1 MSWLAAQAPAAAR
14 LGAHP
19 AGTLRGPAVFDAD
32 PDAAPGTL
40 PPGEAARLSMY
51 EAPPAG
57 AVSIEDFE
65 GAALDRLRGELA
77 CCWLV
82 EWSGVCVRV
91 QGVCRR

>member
-14 LGAHP
+14 LGAP
-19 AGTLRGPAVFDAD
+19 ASNLRGPAIFDAD

-51 EAPPAG
+51 DAPPAG

-65 GAALDRLRGELA
+65 GAALDRLRGA
-77 CCWLV
+77 CFG
-82 EWSGVCVRV
+82 GVCVRMV
-91 QGVCRR
+91 VV